1 MESFRARISKIK
13 QKISRSNLD
22 IFTISDKNQG
32 DQKEDGLR
40 KKDFLNRKNFIRIW
54 LSQHTPIKEN
64 NIMTNLDRIGLVY
77 TVCE

>member
-22 IFTISDKNQG
+22 IFTISDINQG

-40 KKDFLNRKNFIRIW
+40 KKDFLNRQNFIRIW

>member
-22 IFTISDKNQG
+22 IFTISDINQG

-40 KKDFLNRKNFIRIW
+40 KKDFLNSKNFLRIW

>member
-22 IFTISDKNQG
+22 IFTISDINQG